1 MSWAERVVLMG
12 GIKPSLVPAGSAK
25 LIPYFPEVINPLKY
39 VYI

>member
-1 MSWAERVVLMG
+1 MSLAEGVAFMG

-25 LIPYFPEVINPLKY
+25 RIPYFPEVINPPNY